1 MYRMA
6 TTILFVAIQST
17 TVIPSAMA
25 QQDSLSLWRHYGSTV
40 YLVASGPK
48 REFYYQEPRE
58 GLIQAGVRQN
68 SLLFSGTV
76 KGNNYFGTA
85 LIYNPRC
92 GTFTYRASG
101 PILDNYRRVV
111 LRGQAPRVGPDCKVV
126 GHFTDTLE
134 FVLQSSP
141 STESSTSGILK
152 PFTGVWTD
160 SPGICKSN
168 LDEQNGAS
176 VTTIEGNEITDWFVY
191 SWPGEENR
199 IYGSCEVMRGHALS
213 TDSVVVDLDC
223 DHPGHSQKG
232 ISLTMQGADRL
243 LYRSRVLHR
252 CQ

>member
-6 TTILFVAIQST
+6 TTSLFVAIVNA

-25 QQDSLSLWRHYGSTV
+25 QQDSPSLWRHNGSIV
-40 YLVASGPK
+40 YLVTSGPK

-58 GLIQAGVRQN
+58 GLIQAGAHRN

-76 KGNNYFGTA
+76 QGTNYFGTA

-92 GTFTYRASG
+92 GTFTYRVSG

-111 LRGQAPRVGPDCKVV
+111 LRGEAPRVGPDCKVV

-134 FVLQSSP
+134 FVLQDSP
-141 STESSTSGILK
+141 STESSTSEILK

-168 LDEQNGAS
+168 LDEQTGAS

-191 SWPGEENR
+191 SWPDKENQP
-199 IYGSCEVMRGHALS
+199 YDSCGVMRAHALS
-213 TDSVVVDLDC
+213 ADSVVVDLDC

-232 ISLTMQGADRL
+232 ISLTMQGTDRL